1 VIHPWWGSDGR
12 GRKVFEGREVREEGR
27 KEEEEKGEK
36 KKTPKDQGL
45 LVRACLSVLMEKRP
59 GLF

>member
-1 VIHPWWGSDGR
+1 
-12 GRKVFEGREVREEGR
+12 VREESR
-27 KEEEEKGEK
+27 EEEEEKEEK

-45 LVRACLSVLMEKRP
+45 LVGACLSVLMEKRL